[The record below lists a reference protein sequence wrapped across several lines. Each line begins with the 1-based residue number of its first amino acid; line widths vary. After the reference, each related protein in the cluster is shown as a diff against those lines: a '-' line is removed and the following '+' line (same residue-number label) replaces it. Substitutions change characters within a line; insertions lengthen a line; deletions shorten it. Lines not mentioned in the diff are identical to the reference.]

1 MVLII
6 TFVNILLLYGGTYAF
21 VKKITIGDSRALTI
35 LTSAISLAVAL
46 SFMYYL
52 MLVLSQSFVVLLT
65 ILSAINLA
73 HIFFTRDFF
82 KNYRPKLL
90 SNSHIWPLAATFFLT
105 SYFILYASKYGSW
118 DAFAMWNLHA
128 KFFYHPELWKHLFTS
143 KLSYSALDY
152 PMMLPSIVAFFWNA
166 VGSMSPYVPLLF
178 AYGVMLAIPLYT
190 YFALRDEGLKWLSLV
205 ALVIFVTDN
214 NFKQIATS
222 QCADSLLSLLILMV
236 FVQCEKLKGLINNR
250 AYLLGFICASCAWV
264 KNEGLVFYL
273 LFTVGFILSNY
284 RHFPVL
290 KKYFTG
296 AIVPTIVLASFKLF
310 FAPANDLISADNK
323 QLFSLSVVLTDWS
336 RYATI
341 CKFWLNTL
349 VSNYIYGL
357 ILIFAAF
364 VVNRRFFASMPAII
378 IALMLLGYFI
388 IYLITPHDLGWHL
401 YTSLYRVF
409 QHIYPA
415 LIYLLL
421 LSFKNIY
428 KSEWSAADSAG
439 I

>member
-1 MVLII
+1 MVLVV
-6 TFVNILLLYGGTYAF
+6 TLVNILLLYVGTYAF
-21 VKKITIGDSRALTI
+21 VKKNTIGDSRVLTI
-35 LTSAISLAVAL
+35 LTTTISLLVGL

-52 MLVLSQSFVVLLT
+52 TLVLNQSFVVLLVM
-65 ILSAINLA
+65 LSVINLV
-73 HIFFTRDFF
+73 HIFFTYDFF
-82 KNYRPKLL
+82 KNYRPKVL

-105 SYFILYASKYGSW
+105 CYFILYASKYGNW

-166 VGSMSPYVPLLF
+166 VGSMSPSVPVLF

-190 YFALRDEGLKWLSLV
+190 YFALRDEGLKWLPLV

-236 FVQCEKLKGLINNR
+236 FVQYEKLKGLINDR

-273 LFTVGFILSNY
+273 LFTAGFILSNY
-284 RHFPVL
+284 RHVPVL
-290 KKYFTG
+290 KKYLTG
-296 AIVPTIVLASFKLF
+296 AIVPTLVLVSFKVF

-341 CKFWLNTL
+341 FKFWLNTL
-349 VSNYIYGL
+349 VSNYIYAIL
-357 ILIFAAF
+357 LIFAAF
-364 VVNRRFFASMPAII
+364 VVNRRFFASMPAVIL
-378 IALMLLGYFI
+378 ALLLLGYFI
-388 IYLITPHDLGWHL
+388 IYLVTPHDLSWHL
-401 YTSLYRVF
+401 YTSLYRIF

-415 LIYLLL
+415 LIYLVLL
-421 LSFKNIY
+421 GFKDLQIRQWQVPVN
-428 KSEWSAADSAG
+428 
-439 I
+439 